1 LFLYEQ
7 LSNVAEG
14 KQKESLAL
22 AALYGD
28 LTWPNEAVAEKS
40 GFRRLA
46 YFNKVLAL

>member
-1 LFLYEQ
+1 M
-7 LSNVAEG
+7 SNVAEG

-40 GFRRLA
+40 GFRCLA